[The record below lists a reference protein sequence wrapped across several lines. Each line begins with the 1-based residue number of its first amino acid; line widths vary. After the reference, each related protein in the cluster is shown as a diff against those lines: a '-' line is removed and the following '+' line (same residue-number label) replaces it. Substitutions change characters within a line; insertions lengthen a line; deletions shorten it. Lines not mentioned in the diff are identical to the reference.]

1 MKVFIAVLVLIFSLQ
16 SWTKADDISDFEI
29 EGVGV
34 GVSLLDFM
42 DKKDI
47 ESANVTYYP
56 SSKKFK
62 MIEYKKY
69 TNNEFDKL
77 FVTFKSSDQH
87 YIIHEIK
94 AVLDIDN
101 FADCLIQRNDHVK
114 IAKNLFP
121 KQTKIHRYE
130 NKDDGDITGKSVT
143 NSVDFILSTGIVRIY
158 CDFYSEEY
166 KKNVSNLPSHL
177 AIMAYDN
184 EFRKFIQTEAY

>member
-1 MKVFIAVLVLIFSLQ
+1 MKTFTAVLVLIFSFQ
-16 SWTKADDISDFEI
+16 SLTQADDIRDFEI
-29 EGVGV
+29 EGMSV
-34 GVSLLDFM
+34 GVSLLEFM

-56 SSKKFK
+56 RSKKFK
-62 MIEYKKY
+62 MIQFKNYS
-69 TNNEFDKL
+69 NNEFDKL

-87 YIIHEIK
+87 YIVHEIK

-101 FADCLIQRNDHVK
+101 FTDCLIQRNDHVK
-114 IAKNLFP
+114 IAKKLFSE
-121 KQTKIHRYE
+121 KTKIARYE
-130 NKDDGDITGKSVT
+130 NKDDEDITGKTVT

-166 KKNVSNLPSHL
+166 KKNISNLPSHL